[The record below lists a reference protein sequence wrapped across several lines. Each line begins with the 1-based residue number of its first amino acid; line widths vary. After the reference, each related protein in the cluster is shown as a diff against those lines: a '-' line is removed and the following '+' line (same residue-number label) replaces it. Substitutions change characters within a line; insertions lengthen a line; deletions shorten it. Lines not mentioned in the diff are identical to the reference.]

1 MLIKIW
7 YGLYQICLTFEF
19 FKEPLHT
26 GSKYYIGPLRNKKP
40 LSQKTVICDHYEP
53 KNYGKY

>member
-1 MLIKIW
+1 MEKKSTKVDFSPISCKKAP
-7 YGLYQICLTFEF
+7 F
-19 FKEPLHT
+19 HT
-26 GSKYYIGPLRNKKP
+26 GSKYYIGPLHNKKP

>member
-1 MLIKIW
+1 MSRAPRIKRTKNIKFIII
-7 YGLYQICLTFEF
+7 LKDTQ
-19 FKEPLHT
+19 HT